1 MYVPARVATR
11 HFNVSPSALRK
22 WDAEGKIKTKLTE
35 GGHRR
40 YFINTSNDK
49 KLDRQKICYARVS
62 SRKQAKDLDTQIKF
76 LSSKFPKHTII
87 SDIGSATNPKRKGL
101 QTILEQVCNEQV
113 EEIVVAHRDR
123 LDRFAFEYIK
133 YICGLFHTKI
143 IVLDNSEKK
152 DTDKLKEFTDD
163 IIAIITSFT
172 ARYYGSRKYFLHK
185 KDKNISKP
193 KTT

>member
-40 YFINTSNDK
+40 YFIVPTDDK
-49 KLDRQKICYARVS
+49 KSVRKKFCYARVS
-62 SRKQAKDLDTQIKF
+62 SSKQAKDLDTQIKF
-76 LSSKFPKHTII
+76 LASKFPKHTII

-101 QTILEQVCNEQV
+101 QTILESVCKEDV

-123 LDRFAFEYIK
+123 LDRFAFEHIK
-133 YICGLFHTKI
+133 FICSLFHTKI
-143 IVLDNSEKK
+143 VVLDNSEKK
-152 DTDKLKEFTDD
+152 DNDKLKEFTDD

-172 ARYYGSRKYFLHK
+172 ARYYGSRKYHLRK
-185 KDKNISKP
+185 KSKNLSKQ